1 MKNIVVIGA
10 GYVGMSLA
18 ALLAQK
24 NAVQIL
30 EIDEHKV
37 EKINLKESTIHDKDI
52 GDLLNTEQLNLSA
65 TSSPGN
71 AYIED
76 AFFIIATPTNF
87 NEQRNFFDTSSVE
100 AVIEEIIHC
109 TKRGLI
115 IIKSTVPIGFTAKIN
130 KRFNTNRVI
139 FSPEFLREGTAVFDN
154 MNPSRII
161 VGGENPD
168 MQLFL
173 DLLLEISNNQDV
185 PQLSMQSSEAEAVKI
200 FSNSFLA
207 MRIAFF
213 NELDSFSMPRNL
225 NTRNIIEGV
234 SLDERIGSFYN
245 NPSFGYGGYCLPKD
259 TKQLL
264 ASFDETPQELITAI
278 IQSNKTRKIFLVDQ
292 ILALKPSCIGIYRLV
307 MKKNSKN
314 FRESA
319 VMDLIHE
326 LQKSEVKLLI
336 YEPLLKDSVFNDV
349 KVCNNLEEF
358 KISAEVIIANRLE
371 TCLIDV
377 EEKVFTRDI
386 FGNN

>member
-1 MKNIVVIGA
+1 LKNIVVIGA

-52 GDLLNTEQLNLSA
+52 SDLLNTEQLNLSA

-100 AVIEEIIHC
+100 AVIEEIIHY

-115 IIKSTVPIGFTAKIN
+115 IIKSTVPVGFTAKIN

>member
-100 AVIEEIIHC
+100 AVIEEIIHY

-115 IIKSTVPIGFTAKIN
+115 IIKSTVPVGFTAKIN

>member
-1 MKNIVVIGA
+1 LKNIVVIGA

-52 GDLLNTEQLNLSA
+52 IDLLNSKQLNLSA

-71 AYIED
+71 AYVEN

-87 NEQRNFFDTSSVE
+87 NEQSNFFDTSSVE
-100 AVIEEIIHC
+100 AVIEEIIHR

-115 IIKSTVPIGFTAKIN
+115 IIKSTVPIGFTENIN
-130 KRFNTNRVI
+130 KKFNTNRII
-139 FSPEFLREGTAVFDN
+139 FSPEFLREGNAVFDN

-173 DLLLEISNNQDV
+173 DLLLEISNNKDV

-200 FSNSFLA
+200 FSNTFLA
-207 MRIAFF
+207 MRVAFF
-213 NELDSFSMPRNL
+213 NELDSFSMTRNL

-278 IQSNKTRKIFLVDQ
+278 IQSNKTRKSFLVDQ

-319 VMDLIHE
+319 VMDLIDE
-326 LQKSEVKLLI
+326 LQKFKIKLLI
-336 YEPLLKDSVFNDV
+336 YEPLLKESVFNDA

-358 KISAEVIIANRLE
+358 KTSAEVIIANRLE

>member
-52 GDLLNTEQLNLSA
+52 SDLLNTEQLNLSA

-100 AVIEEIIHC
+100 AVIEEIIHY

-115 IIKSTVPIGFTAKIN
+115 IIKSTVPVGFTAKIN

>member
-30 EIDEHKV
+30 EIDENKV

-52 GDLLNTEQLNLSA
+52 SDLLNTKQLNLSA

-71 AYIED
+71 AYVEN

-100 AVIEEIIHC
+100 AVIEEIIHH
-109 TKRGLI
+109 TKQGLI
-115 IIKSTVPIGFTAKIN
+115 IIKSTVPIGFTANIN
-130 KRFNTNRVI
+130 KKFNTNRII
-139 FSPEFLREGTAVFDN
+139 FSPEFLREGNAVFDN

-161 VGGENPD
+161 VGGESPD

-173 DLLLEISNNQDV
+173 DLLLEISNNKDV

-207 MRIAFF
+207 MRVAFF

-278 IQSNKTRKIFLVDQ
+278 IQSNKTRKSFLVDQ
-292 ILALKPSCIGIYRLV
+292 ILALKPSYIGIYRLI

-319 VMDLIHE
+319 VMDLIDE
-326 LQKSEVKLLI
+326 LQKSKVKLII
-336 YEPLLKDSVFNDV
+336 YEPLLKESVFNDAM
-349 KVCNNLEEF
+349 VCNNLEEF
-358 KISAEVIIANRLE
+358 KTSAEVIIANRLE
-371 TCLIDV
+371 TCLLDV

>member
-52 GDLLNTEQLNLSA
+52 SDLLNTEQLNLSA

-100 AVIEEIIHC
+100 AVIEEIIHY